1 MAHRPA
7 YIRINPDHSEELLM
21 TPTAAAR
28 ASQSTHNLRD
38 RLKDPSLLRDR
49 CYIDGAWV
57 GTPVFAVNNPASGA
71 EIAKVPQLSAD
82 DCTRAVEAAERT
94 FPAWARLTA
103 KQRSNILRNWYE
115 LIAANREDLALILT
129 SEQGKPL
136 AEALGEVD
144 IGGAY
149 IEFFAEEARR
159 VYGETIPTQRADA
172 RLLAIKQPIG
182 VCGAITPWNFPN
194 SMITRKVSPALAAGC
209 TVVLKPANETPL
221 SALAL
226 AALAEKAGIPAGVL
240 NIITGDAP
248 PIGKVLCEHPAVRF
262 VGFTGSTEVG
272 KILYRQSAVGVKKLG
287 LELGGNAPFVV
298 FDDADIDAAV
308 EGAMVPKYR
317 NMGQTC
323 VCANRLYA
331 QDKIYDEFV
340 QKLSKKVAAMKIGDG
355 TEQGV
360 TQGPL
365 INMEAVDKVERHIAD
380 AVKGGAKIVTGGKRS
395 ALGGTFF
402 EPTVLADVR
411 ADALVAHEET
421 FGPLAPVIRFKDEA
435 DVIAMCNKSPF
446 GLASYF
452 YARDLGRVWR
462 VAEALESGM
471 VGVNT
476 GLITTEVAPFGGVKE
491 SGLGR
496 EGSHHGIE
504 EYLEIKYVMMAGV

>member
-1 MAHRPA
+1 M
-7 YIRINPDHSEELLM
+7 S
-21 TPTAAAR
+21 PTAAAR
-28 ASQSTHNLRD
+28 TADQATSLRD
-38 RLKDPSLLRDR
+38 RLKDPSLLREQ
-49 CYIDGAWV
+49 CYIGGAWS
-57 GTPVFAVNNPASGA
+57 GTSTIAVTNPANGQT
-71 EIAKVPQLSAD
+71 IAKVPHLGAAETTQ
-82 DCTRAVEAAERT
+82 AVEAAAQA
-94 FPAWARLTA
+94 FPAWAKLTA
-103 KQRSNILRNWYE
+103 KQRSNILRKWFE
-115 LIAANREDLALILT
+115 LIVANREDLALILT
-129 SEQGKPL
+129 TEQGKPL

-144 IGGAY
+144 IGAAY
-149 IEFFAEEARR
+149 VEFFAEEARR

-172 RLLAIKQPIG
+172 RLIAIKQPIG
-182 VCGAITPWNFPN
+182 VCGAITPWNFPS

-209 TVVLKPANETPL
+209 TVVLKPAEETPL
-221 SALAL
+221 SAFAL
-226 AALAEKAGIPAGVL
+226 AALAEKAGVPKGVFNVL
-240 NIITGDAP
+240 TGDAP
-248 PIGKVLCEHPAVRF
+248 AIGKVLCEHPAVRF

-272 KILYRQSAVGVKKLG
+272 KILYKQASVGVKKLG
-287 LELGGNAPFVV
+287 LELGGNAPFIV
-298 FDDADIDAAV
+298 FDDADVDAAV
-308 EGAMVPKYR
+308 EGAMVSKYR

-323 VCANRLYA
+323 VCANRLYV
-331 QDKIYDEFV
+331 QDGVYDAFV
-340 QKLSKKVAAMKIGDG
+340 DKLAAKVKAMKVGDG

-365 INMEAVDKVERHIAD
+365 INEAAVEKTERHIAD
-380 AVKGGAKIVTGGKRS
+380 ALSNGAKVITGGKRH

-411 ADALVAHEET
+411 PDALVAHEET
-421 FGPLAPVIRFKDEA
+421 FGPLAPVFRFKDEA
-435 DVIAMCNKSPF
+435 EVIRLANASPF

-504 EYLEIKYVMMAGV
+504 EYVEIKYVMMAGI